1 MQGPQTSHPEWAPA
15 LTCMVGLVGM
25 YRAGSVGWRSV
36 GVWMR
41 DDDREWDDPIIDA
54 LGQPAEDVNAF
65 LEVIRRLLGRTLL
78 YMSLDAVQLADVA
91 PHSEF

>member
-1 MQGPQTSHPEWAPA
+1 MGPGIDLDGRPSGVLLPRFS
-15 LTCMVGLVGM
+15 G
-25 YRAGSVGWRSV
+25 RAVCGW
-36 GVWMR
+36 VWMR